1 MNDETVEL
9 NAKIKKMIKEYN
21 YSDFQLSGVFGYDA
35 YKTVSQAI
43 KEEVKNAYKISKGKY
58 KDDYNYIQLVDNLS
72 KIKELNYLNTDPL
85 INVDDVYNPKPLT
98 VDQLNKI
105 INDLES
111 VRAFDT
117 LIKNTL

>member
-21 YSDFQLSGVFGYDA
+21 YSDFQLSGVFG
-35 YKTVSQAI
+35 
-43 KEEVKNAYKISKGKY
+43 NAYKIIKGKY

-98 VDQLNKI
+98 VDRLNKI